1 MSEKGCLKDIRL
13 QHLDITRKCQVNQQ
27 FKMNNYKFP
36 LNNGSPEQVLSTDG
50 NGNLSWI
57 EKKTAVAVYNTISDL
72 PIEDNE
78 GKLSYV
84 KDINV
89 IYLHKN
95 DINTNK
101 TGWYKI
107 ISLNENPT
115 FTTGLESQYNV
126 FNDAAD
132 FDLTV
137 VAIDPEGSGI
147 TYSFSTNPSTQSI
160 FTISQNSN
168 VFTINPNNSAYTG
181 DTITLTITAS
191 DGSKT
196 TSISSVLTIHET
208 LIGGGANQSG
218 TPFHG
223 AELINSNDIFLTTA
237 ANAFDNNTSNNN
249 TWKIEGNTPN
259 QILNANDKHI
269 AQIKPHIGYE
279 FSYNKTVTK
288 YRLMLYNNNN
298 AHSFAPTKW
307 VFEYHNG
314 STYIALDTRNIGWV
328 ETNNPTSD
336 NWNTNLAANK
346 YKEFTIA
353 NPVSATKY
361 RLRVTLAGDSFDTNV
376 RIGELQLIGY

>member
-57 EKKTAVAVYNTISDL
+57 DKKTAVAVYNTISDL

-126 FNDAAD
+126 
-132 FDLTV
+132 
-137 VAIDPEGSGI
+137 I
-147 TYSFSTNPSTQSI
+147 
-160 FTISQNSN
+160 
-168 VFTINPNNSAYTG
+168 
-181 DTITLTITAS
+181 
-191 DGSKT
+191 
-196 TSISSVLTIHET
+196 
-208 LIGGGANQSG
+208 LI
-218 TPFHG
+218 
-223 AELINSNDIFLTTA
+223 
-237 ANAFDNNTSNNN
+237 
-249 TWKIEGNTPN
+249 
-259 QILNANDKHI
+259 
-269 AQIKPHIGYE
+269 
-279 FSYNKTVTK
+279 
-288 YRLMLYNNNN
+288 
-298 AHSFAPTKW
+298 
-307 VFEYHNG
+307 
-314 STYIALDTRNIGWV
+314 
-328 ETNNPTSD
+328 
-336 NWNTNLAANK
+336 
-346 YKEFTIA
+346 
-353 NPVSATKY
+353 
-361 RLRVTLAGDSFDTNV
+361 
-376 RIGELQLIGY
+376 